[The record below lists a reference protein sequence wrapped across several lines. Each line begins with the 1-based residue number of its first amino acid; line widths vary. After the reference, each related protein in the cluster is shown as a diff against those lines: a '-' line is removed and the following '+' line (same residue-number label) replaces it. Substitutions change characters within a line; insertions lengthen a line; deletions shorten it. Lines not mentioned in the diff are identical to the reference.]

1 MKDGTAKR
9 YYKKLNTTF
18 KGVNKTDSFAKQFLN
33 LINSGKAEMY
43 QKEKLEKRI
52 FDDSWIADIEN
63 IVPVIDK
70 ITRNPREILYK
81 YQEVVPIERAKKTD
95 PDTIK
100 HLAANTQFIRDVDRS
115 GNVMP
120 TKVLT
125 SRHDSTINIYE
136 NRFLMTLVNK
146 LHQFVEIRSNLI
158 IDKMNTEYVNIL
170 KVKSKLSWESTEIN
184 YDINLRINR
193 DIDDDEIADKNQEL
207 LDRLTEVRKG
217 VSNLKLSRFMKEMA
231 SYPPVRP
238 PIMKTNII
246 MKNVDF
252 KKCYDLWLKLDRVDQ
267 IGYEID
273 GFDRNLL
280 NDDKNQENIKNAMM
294 VLYATV
300 ANSQA
305 DEFGV
310 INSDPFNY
318 YREKKPKILDRIDED
333 KYLEPGVYGIRD
345 NRLNQYFLERIRFCN
360 EKEYTSLID
369 ADIPEIDSIRMIYEN
384 LQEIADAAYVDFLQN
399 KFVPENE
406 KTIEDKIEMQK
417 KVLKYYRDI
426 EKAKQQN
433 NRNFRKQKSLAKL
446 KLDNYRDDL
455 KAKREAIRQAKKAEE
470 ERIRQEKMA
479 KLDAKA
485 REKIIKQEKLAKA
498 KKILEDA
505 KKARMKKK
513 QEKKQNKKNK

>member
-18 KGVNKTDSFAKQFLN
+18 TGVNKTDSFAKQFLN
-33 LINSGKAEMY
+33 LINSAEAEMY

-52 FDDSWIADIEN
+52 FDDSWIEDIEN
-63 IVPVIDK
+63 IIPVIDK
-70 ITRNPREILYK
+70 ITRNPRETLYK
-81 YQEVVPIERAKKTD
+81 LQEVVPVERAKKTD
-95 PDTIK
+95 SDTIK
-100 HLAANTQFIRDVDRS
+100 HLASNTQFIREVDRK
-115 GNVMP
+115 GNVTP

-146 LHQFVEIRSNLI
+146 LYQFVEIRSNLI
-158 IDKMNTEYVNIL
+158 IDKMHTEYVNL
-170 KVKSKLSWESTEIN
+170 LRVKSKLTWEETEIN
-184 YDINLRINR
+184 YDINLKINHN
-193 DIDDDEIADKNQEL
+193 IEDDEMASKNQEL

-217 VSNLKLSRFMKEMA
+217 VSNLKLSRFMKEM
-231 SYPPVRP
+231 SGYNPVRP

-280 NDDKNQENIKNAMM
+280 ADGENQEKIKNAMM

-305 DEFGV
+305 DDFGV
-310 INSDPFNY
+310 IQSEPFNY
-318 YREKKPKILDRIDED
+318 FREKKPKILERIDED
-333 KYLEPGVYGIRD
+333 KYLEPGVFEVED
-345 NRLNQYFLERIRFCN
+345 NRLNQYFLDRIRFCN

-384 LQEIADAAYVDFLQN
+384 LQEIADAAFTDFLAN
-399 KFVPENE
+399 NFVPENE

-426 EKAKQQN
+426 EKAKRQN

-446 KLDNYRDDL
+446 KLDNFRDDL
-455 KAKREAIRQAKKAEE
+455 KAKKEEIRQAKKAEE
-470 ERIRQEKMA
+470 ERKRKEKMA
-479 KLDAKA
+479 KLSAKA
-485 REKIIKQEKLAKA
+485 REKIIKQEKIAEA
-498 KKILEDA
+498 KKVLEDA

-513 QEKKQNKKNK
+513 KKKKNK

>member
-18 KGVNKTDSFAKQFLN
+18 TGVNKTDSFAKQFLN
-33 LINSGKAEMY
+33 LFNSAESELY
-43 QKEKLEKRI
+43 QKERLEKRI
-52 FDDSWIADIEN
+52 FDDSWIADIEA

-70 ITRNPREILYK
+70 ITRNPRETLYK
-81 YQEVVPIERAKKTD
+81 FQEVVPIERAKKTD

-100 HLAANTQFIRDVDRS
+100 HLASNTQFIREVDRH
-115 GNVMP
+115 GNVKP

-146 LHQFVEIRSNLI
+146 LYQFVELRYNLI
-158 IDKMNTEYVNIL
+158 IEKMHTEYVNLL
-170 KVKSKLSWESTEIN
+170 KINSKLKWETTEIN
-184 YDINLRINR
+184 YDVKLRINR
-193 DIDDDEIADKNQEL
+193 HIDDDEIATKNQEL

-217 VSNLKLSRFMKEMA
+217 VANLKLSRFMKEMA
-231 SYPPVRP
+231 SYIPVRP

-280 NDDKNQENIKNAMM
+280 NDKEIQEQLKNAMM

-305 DEFGV
+305 DEFGT
-310 INSDPFNY
+310 IDSNPFNY
-318 YREKKPKILDRIDED
+318 YREKKPKVLERIDEE
-333 KYLEPGVYGIRD
+333 KYLEPGSYEIED
-345 NRLNQYFLERIRFCN
+345 NRLNQYFLDRIRSVN
-360 EKEYTSLID
+360 ENEFVSLVE
-369 ADIPEIDSIRMIYEN
+369 AEIPEDESIRMIYEN
-384 LQEIADAAYVDFLQN
+384 LQEIADAAFVDFVSN

-417 KVLKYYRDI
+417 KIIGYYRDI
-426 EKAKQQN
+426 EKAKRQN
-433 NRNFRKQKSLAKL
+433 NRNFKKDKSLAKM
-446 KLDNYRDDL
+446 KLDNFHEQL
-455 KAKREAIRQAKKAEE
+455 KAKKEAIQEAKKAEE
-470 ERIRQEKMA
+470 ERIRKEKMA
-479 KLDAKA
+479 ALDAKA
-485 REKIIKQEKLAKA
+485 REKLIKQQKLAEA
-498 KKILEDA
+498 KKILTDAEKARKQKKAA
-505 KKARMKKK
+505 KKRK
-513 QEKKQNKKNK
+513 